1 MFDGVIVA
9 LVTPFRADG
18 SIDLPALGDLVD
30 RLVAAGVAG
39 LAPCGTTGESA
50 TLTHDEHRRVIASAV
65 ERARGRAK
73 VVAGTGSNNT
83 AEAVAL
89 TRFAKEAGADGALVI
104 TPYYNRPSQEGLYRH
119 FRAVAESAPI
129 PIVLYNVPSRT
140 ACSLDVET
148 AARLAADV
156 PTIVAVKEAS
166 GSLEI
171 VSRLRSATRLAVLA
185 GDDALTLPAL
195 ALGAVGVVSVAA
207 HVAPKD
213 CVALVARFRGGDASG
228 ALEIH
233 DRLFP
238 LFRALFVETNPVP
251 VKAALRLMGRDT
263 GVVRPP
269 LAPLAE
275 ANEARLRTVLAEGGW
290 LAPR

>member
-18 SIDLPALGDLVD
+18 SIDLAALGELVE
-30 RLVAAGVAG
+30 RSIAARVTGLV
-39 LAPCGTTGESA
+39 PCGTTGESA
-50 TLTHDEHRRVIASAV
+50 TLTHDEHRDVIAAV
-65 ERARGRAK
+65 VKRARGRVK
-73 VVAGTGSNNT
+73 VIAGTGSNNT

-89 TRFAKEAGADGALVI
+89 TRFAQEAGADGALVI

-119 FRAVAESAPI
+119 FRAVAEAAPI
-129 PIVLYNVPSRT
+129 PVVLYDVPSRT
-140 ACSLDVET
+140 ACRLEPET
-148 AARLAADV
+148 AARLDPV
-156 PTIVAVKEAS
+156 RNIVAIKDAS
-166 GSLEI
+166 GSLET
-171 VSRLRSATRLAVLA
+171 VSRLRAATRLAVLA
-185 GDDALTLPAL
+185 GDDALTLPSL

-207 HVAPKD
+207 NVVPEE
-213 CVALVARFRGGDASG
+213 CVEMVSRFRSGDARG

-251 VKAALRLMGRDT
+251 VKTALRLLGRGT
-263 GVVRPP
+263 GTVRLP

-275 ANEARLRTVLAEGGW
+275 ANEARLRAVLSEGGW
-290 LAPR
+290 LGAR